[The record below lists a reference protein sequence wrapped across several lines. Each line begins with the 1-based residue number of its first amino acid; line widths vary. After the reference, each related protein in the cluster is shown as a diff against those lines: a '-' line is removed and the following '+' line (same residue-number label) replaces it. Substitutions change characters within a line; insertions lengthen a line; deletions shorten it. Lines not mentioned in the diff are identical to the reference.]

1 MRLAVRLLHCVRAHA
16 MLVHRK
22 RHQRDAEP
30 CGNALHERIGQRL
43 DAAASAGRHDGG
55 ERGGDA
61 LPAIGGEHDLVGIW
75 RPALAREEFR
85 GDRAR
90 RPRAETG
97 RRPQRALE
105 HLGPLQ
111 PFEALG
117 DHRRLMR
124 QQRIVEFEIDAGAAW
139 FGRSGDAAAR
149 FAGHEGA
156 AADFTD
162 HQPAPQQL
170 GVDPARSGDRDVAV
184 IGEMALRRQAVA
196 RLQRAAGDLGGDR
209 IRQLQI
215 FEPRHY
221 CTESNVLLAPSNV
234 PDHLRA
240 NKPMIAP
247 RSAQAIRGYDGA
259 GVETAFAS
267 TA

>member
-1 MRLAVRLLHCVRAHA
+1 MRLAMRFLHRIRSHA
-16 MLVHRK
+16 VFVHRE

-30 CGNALHERIGQRL
+30 RGDALDERVGQRL

-75 RPALAREEFR
+75 RPGLARQKFR
-85 GDRAR
+85 GDGSG
-90 RPRAETG
+90 RPRAKTG

-117 DHRRLMR
+117 DHRRLVR
-124 QQRIVEFEIDAGAAW
+124 QQRIVELEVDAGAARL
-139 FGRSGDAAAR
+139 GRGRDAAAR
-149 FAGHEGA
+149 LAGDEGA

-170 GVDPARSGDRDVAV
+170 GVDPARRRDGDVAV
-184 IGEMALRRQAVA
+184 IGEMTLRRQPVA
-196 RLQRAAGDLGGDR
+196 RLERAAGDLGGHR

-234 PDHLRA
+234 PDHLRG

-247 RSAQAIRGYDGA
+247 RSAQAIRGSDGA
-259 GVETAFAS
+259 GAETAFAS